1 MKGSLA
7 VLFALTSASALAA
20 QDAATPAP
28 DTASTQKRCLD
39 LVRIEQTEVLDNKH
53 IVFHVSGQ
61 GGPMY
66 LNTLPHAC
74 VGLTKTDPILYQTS
88 LSELCDLDM
97 ITVLHQQGAGFM
109 RGASCGLGKF
119 ESVTK
124 EQVEMLKRAEHPT
137 P

>member
-1 MKGSLA
+1 MKGS
-7 VLFALTSASALAA
+7 FALMIVLASASAMAA
-20 QDAATPAP
+20 EQAAAP
-28 DTASTQKRCLD
+28 DTGSPQQKRCLD
-39 LVRIEQTEVLDNKH
+39 LVRIEQTEVVDNKH

-61 GGPMY
+61 GDPMY

-74 VGLTKTDPILYQTS
+74 IGLSKSDPFLYKTS

-97 ITVLHQQGAGFM
+97 ITVLHQQGGGFI

-119 ESVTK
+119 EPVTK
-124 EQVEMLKRAEHPT
+124 EQLEMLKKAEHPN